1 MKYLK
6 GLLYTIVIMTLVCQ
20 QLQIYFLITKTED
33 IRRDVGRLSDKCHYD
48 IDRYYRIAML
58 NINGVGTLADLIL
71 EKLNEV
77 IVENKLVEKE
87 NTESIS
93 DAL

>member
-1 MKYLK
+1 
-6 GLLYTIVIMTLVCQ
+6 
-20 QLQIYFLITKTED
+20 
-33 IRRDVGRLSDKCHYD
+33 VGKLSDKCRYD

-87 NTESIS
+87 NTESNS

>member
-6 GLLYTIVIMTLVCQ
+6 SLFYTIIIVTLVCQ

-33 IRRDVGRLSDKCHYD
+33 MRRDVGKLSDKCRYD

-87 NTESIS
+87 NTESNS